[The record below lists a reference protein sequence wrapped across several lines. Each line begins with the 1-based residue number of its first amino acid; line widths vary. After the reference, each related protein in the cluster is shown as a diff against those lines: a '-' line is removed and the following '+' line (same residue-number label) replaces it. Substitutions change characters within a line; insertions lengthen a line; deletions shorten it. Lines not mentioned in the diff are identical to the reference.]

1 MDDIHL
7 PAPEVIADLY
17 SLFAWIMPESDR
29 HYFGSYSLSEVVIYE
44 TDITLDLFTI
54 QMGSCDPYISI
65 WYTKGLTD
73 RLWCKDIHKYEQKPS
88 KKRSY

>member
-1 MDDIHL
+1 MDEVHL
-7 PAPEVIADLY
+7 SAPDRIADLY
-17 SLFAWIMPESDR
+17 SLFAWIMPESER
-29 HYFGSYSLSEVVIYE
+29 HYFGSYGLSEAVIYD

-73 RLWCKDIHKYEQKPS
+73 RLWSKDIHQYE
-88 KKRSY
+88 

>member
-1 MDDIHL
+1 MDEVHL
-7 PAPEVIADLY
+7 SAPDGIADLY

-29 HYFGSYSLSEVVIYE
+29 HYFGSYSLSEAVIYE
-44 TDITLDLFTI
+44 TDMTLDLFTI

-73 RLWCKDIHKYEQKPS
+73 RLWSKDIHQYE
-88 KKRSY
+88 